1 MSSTPPPRS
10 PSNTSDGIGSGRN
23 AKCESSAS
31 GSNATPP
38 ESSAIAR
45 IDPTHGASRRLHR
58 TRDHQPEVRYCAGVM
73 ILAEDD
79 PLRILYRS
87 EVPVLEP
94 EKETERFGVVDNV
107 VFPTAIDDLPRILFP
122 RELAASMGAAP

>member
-1 MSSTPPPRS
+1 
-10 PSNTSDGIGSGRN
+10 
-23 AKCESSAS
+23 
-31 GSNATPP
+31 
-38 ESSAIAR
+38 
-45 IDPTHGASRRLHR
+45 
-58 TRDHQPEVRYCAGVM
+58 M

-79 PLRILYRS
+79 PLRILYGS

-107 VFPTAIDDLPRILFP
+107 VFPTAIDDLPRIHFP

>member
-1 MSSTPPPRS
+1 
-10 PSNTSDGIGSGRN
+10 
-23 AKCESSAS
+23 
-31 GSNATPP
+31 
-38 ESSAIAR
+38 
-45 IDPTHGASRRLHR
+45 
-58 TRDHQPEVRYCAGVM
+58 M

-107 VFPTAIDDLPRILFP
+107 VFPTPSTTYQESSSRGNWPPRWGWHPDRAEKQTLPYPL
-122 RELAASMGAAP
+122 REVLYDARFALSSVNRSGRVFHSSCGPTPKAFASFLRTCMDG